1 MFCKCFLIEE
11 FSFMSSKHS
20 ALFVQYFE
28 KLPELDQLD
37 IIKKVIEKFEESLKS
52 EPTAPTAPTKVSTL
66 SIAPDPKPK
75 ARKKTGRKPKKTRA
89 KLVRIGKLT
98 ILDKPY
104 DSPREVF
111 HKFGL
116 TPGTWYKKIKG
127 KTIKQMERLIELE
140 IDRLNLKKV
149 KPIKKNGVLRRPK
162 LMHSGKDGTV
172 EVK

>member
-1 MFCKCFLIEE
+1 MSPMIDKCLIEE
-11 FSFMSSKHS
+11 FIMSQKHS

-28 KLPELDQLD
+28 RLPELDQLS
-37 IIKKVIEKFEESLKS
+37 IIKNVIEKFEENLKS
-52 EPTAPTAPTKVSTL
+52 EPTAPTKVSSL
-66 SIAPDPKPK
+66 SIAPEPEPK
-75 ARKKTGRKPKKTRA
+75 ARKKPERKPKKTRA

-127 KTIKQMERLIELE
+127 KTIKQMERLIESE

-149 KPIKKNGVLRRPK
+149 KPIKKAGVLRRPK